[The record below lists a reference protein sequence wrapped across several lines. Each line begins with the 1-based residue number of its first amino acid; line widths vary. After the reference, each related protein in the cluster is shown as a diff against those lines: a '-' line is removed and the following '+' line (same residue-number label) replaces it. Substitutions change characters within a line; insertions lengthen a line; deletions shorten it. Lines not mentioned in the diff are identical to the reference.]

1 MEDNLLPAIL
11 QFQKK
16 TGSCM
21 ERRVNSPRGKFKIT
35 NMADDQVDLTPEN
48 IPGAR
53 FIEEEREIET
63 VAQLKFRLNAA
74 V

>member
-21 ERRVNSPRGKFKIT
+21 ERRVNSPREKFKIT

-48 IPGAR
+48 IPVVGKVGR
-53 FIEEEREIET
+53 
-63 VAQLKFRLNAA
+63 
-74 V
+74 